1 MKVTF
6 LGSGTSHGVPVI
18 GCRCAVCTS
27 DDPRDRRFRP
37 SVLVEQDDGQHVLV
51 DTATDL
57 RSQALAFGVERVDA
71 VVFTHSHADHIF
83 GLDELRRFNNLRGG
97 PLPVHADAPT
107 LADLRRIF
115 GYAFDSPPELG
126 GGVPR
131 LVPHEIAG
139 PFRIADTTWQPVP
152 ILHGKRPILGFR
164 IGGFAYLTDCSHLPE
179 ASRALLEGLDLLVL
193 GALRDRPHPTHF
205 SLAEAVETARML
217 RPAQALF
224 THISHELPHAA
235 TCARL
240 PASMALA
247 YDGLTVELPA
257 AGS

>member
-6 LGSGTSHGVPVI
+6 LGSGTSHGVPII
-18 GCRCAVCTS
+18 GCHCDVCTS
-27 DDPRDRRFRP
+27 SDPRDRRFRP
-37 SVLVEQDDGQHVLV
+37 SVLVEHDNGTRVLV

-57 RSQALAFGVERVDA
+57 RSQALACGIERVDA

-97 PLPVHADAPT
+97 PLPVYADEPT
-107 LADLRRIF
+107 LGDLRRIF

-131 LVPHEIAG
+131 LVPHTITG
-139 PFRIADTTWQPVP
+139 PFDIDGVRWQPVP
-152 ILHGKRPILGFR
+152 ILHGRRPILGFR
-164 IGGFAYLTDCSHLPE
+164 VGGFAYLTDCSHLPD
-179 ASRALLEGLDLLVL
+179 ASRPLLDNLDLLVV

-205 SLAEAVETARML
+205 SLDQAVALAREL
-217 RPAQALF
+217 APAQALF

-240 PASMALA
+240 PAGVALA
-247 YDGLTVELPA
+247 YDGQTVDLPSA
-257 AGS
+257 SS